1 MTKMRFLSTRA
12 HGALD
17 YIVAI
22 ILIGLPYMAGTADRS
37 FGQWI
42 PILLGIS
49 IIVYSLLTR
58 YELAIV
64 RLIPMP
70 VHLILDAGG
79 GVLLIASP
87 WLFGFAERS
96 WVPFVLIG
104 LFEIATALMTRT
116 DTAPLHRDA
125 TAGRP

>member
-1 MTKMRFLSTRA
+1 MRFLSTRA

-22 ILIGLPYMAGTADRS
+22 ILIGLPYMAGTSDRS

-42 PILLGIS
+42 PILLGFG

-58 YELAIV
+58 YELAIL
-64 RLIPMP
+64 RLIPMAG
-70 VHLILDAGG
+70 HLILDVAGAI
-79 GVLLIASP
+79 LLMASP

-104 LFEIATALMTRT
+104 LFEIVTVLVTRT
-116 DTAPLHRDA
+116 DTTPLHRDA